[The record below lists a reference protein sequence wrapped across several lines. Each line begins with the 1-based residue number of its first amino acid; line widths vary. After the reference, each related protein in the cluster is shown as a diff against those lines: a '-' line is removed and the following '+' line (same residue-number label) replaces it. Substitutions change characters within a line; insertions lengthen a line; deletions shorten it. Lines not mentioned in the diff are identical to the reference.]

1 MAWSQRLSISSRLAK
16 ILGVQSITL
25 LTPHQTALPAH
36 APLEIRHTCEES
48 DGLTSY
54 AYTQHDGRRYSSQNL
69 VDGKINAKLNIKF
82 LKNDKGDEWAVRI
95 TGEPLDGGE
104 HHEFGWVEL
113 E

>member
-1 MAWSQRLSISSRLAK
+1 MVSTIIHLIEVRQDRWRLVHHPTNSPPNNPLRTRL
-16 ILGVQSITL
+16 
-25 LTPHQTALPAH
+25 
-36 APLEIRHTCEES
+36 LEIRHTCEES